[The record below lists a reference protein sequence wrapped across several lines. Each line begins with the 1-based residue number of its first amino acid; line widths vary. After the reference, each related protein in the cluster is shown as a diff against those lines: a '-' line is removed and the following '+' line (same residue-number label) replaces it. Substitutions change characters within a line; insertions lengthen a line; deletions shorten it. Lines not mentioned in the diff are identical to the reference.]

1 MLNPTR
7 TLNHHPLFQIMLAL
21 QNAPE
26 GAFQLPGLTIDIAPG
41 RTGTAKFDLFFSLV
55 EKRGPHGEPEGI
67 TGAIEYSSD
76 LYDETTV
83 HTLFE
88 RLTRILETATDH
100 PDQPLSHIDALSPH
114 ERHQVL
120 DSWLETATEVG
131 TGLLPARFSEQAS
144 ATPDAVSLVAGDTVL
159 TYAELDRR
167 ANRLARVLLDRG
179 AGAGHVTAIGCRA
192 RPTWWWHCWQ
202 CSSPAAPTCRSTPT
216 TRRHASRTSW
226 RTPAPHCCS
235 RPRRRTG

>member
-1 MLNPTR
+1 NLTAYAHQDVPFEYLVEILNPTR

-21 QNAPE
+21 QNAPDSTWD
-26 GAFQLPGLTIDIAPG
+26 LPGLSISTELG

-100 PDQPLSHIDALSPH
+100 PDQPLSHIDALSPE
-114 ERHQVL
+114 ERHRTITELNATDHPVPEESVAEVFTRQV
-120 DSWLETATEVG
+120 TK
-131 TGLLPARFSEQAS
+131 
-144 ATPDAVSLVAGDTVL
+144 TPDAPALVTDGQTL
-159 TYAELDRR
+159 TYAELDIRT
-167 ANRLARVLLDRG
+167 NRLAHRFIAEGIRPGDCVAVLLQR
-179 AGAGHVTAIGCRA
+179 
-192 RPTWWWHCWQ
+192 
-202 CSSPAAPTCRSTPT
+202 
-216 TRRHASRTSW
+216 
-226 RTPAPHCCS
+226 
-235 RPRRRTG
+235 